1 MAVSNLLIGVLGALV
16 ATNQPVALSNLV
28 TETTGVSIAAVDTNN
43 PVEQELQK
51 IEEADDAAAAEVDGW
66 IRQNQEFAAKGAAIP
81 KDELNRRIR
90 GRFEVSRKAYQDF
103 IQRHPD
109 YAQGRVAYA
118 SFLNDLGDEDGSFA
132 QLLKARD
139 IDPKIPAIWNNLANY
154 YGEHG
159 PLTNAFICYEKA
171 IEIDP
176 TEPVYYDNFGTTV
189 YLYRKDVKEY
199 YHINEQQVFDKALGL
214 YRSAMRLDPTNFLMA
229 SDFAMS
235 YYGIK
240 PLRTNDAMLAWTNAL
255 KLARDEVEREGVY
268 IHFARLEAQTG
279 DFADA
284 HKRLD
289 AVTNAMYTEMK
300 RRVARS
306 LNDKEHPEQATN
318 EPPETVDLPVAP
330 GKTNEVDKIKAPSP
344 PHEP

>member
-16 ATNQPVALSNLV
+16 ATNQPAALSNLV
-28 TETTGVSIAAVDTNN
+28 TQTTGVSIAAVDTNN

-51 IEEADDAAAAEVDGW
+51 IEEADDAVAAEVDGW

-81 KDELNRRIR
+81 KEELNRRIR
-90 GRFEVSRKAYQDF
+90 DRFETSRKAYQDF

-139 IDPKIPAIWNNLANY
+139 IDPKVPAIWNNLANY

-171 IEIDP
+171 IQIDP
-176 TEPVYYDNFGTTV
+176 TEPVYYQNFGTTV

-214 YRSAMRLDPTNFLMA
+214 YSNAMRLDPTNFLMA

-240 PLRTNDAMLAWTNAL
+240 PLRTNDALQAWTNAL
-255 KLARDEVEREGVY
+255 TLARDEVEREGVY
-268 IHFARLEAQTG
+268 IHFARLDG
-279 DFADA
+279 SIGKFAEGR
-284 HKRLD
+284 RLLD
-289 AVTNAMYTEMK
+289 SVTNSMYDELK

-306 LNDKEHPEQATN
+306 INDKEHPELVTN
-318 EPPETVDLPVAP
+318 EPALGPDLPVAA

-344 PHEP
+344 SP